1 MTQMSIEMLTPERV
15 TELWPVLEPHFEAAC
30 QGNEIAKDELDAKDI
45 YVLAMTGLVAIFVGF
60 ENDEPAC
67 VMGIQFTNT
76 NGHKGADVM
85 ALAGRGLMRFKRAYW
100 RSIIEWLKANGPQY
114 DSIECTC
121 CQYIG
126 GGGFHIGKESPGADS
141 RDTCHQQQDDCQT

>member
-100 RSIIEWLKANGPQY
+100 RSIIEWLKANGVEFLDAYAPERLAKIY
-114 DSIECTC
+114 MSKF
-121 CQYIG
+121 
-126 GGGFHIGKESPGADS
+126 GFNKSCMYVRMAL
-141 RDTCHQQQDDCQT
+141 

>member
-45 YVLAMTGLVAIFVGF
+45 YVLAVTGLVVIFVGF
-60 ENDEPAC
+60 ENGEPAC

-100 RSIIEWLKANGPQY
+100 RSIIEWLKANGVEFLDAYAPERLAKIY
-114 DSIECTC
+114 MSKF
-121 CQYIG
+121 
-126 GGGFHIGKESPGADS
+126 GFNKSCMYVRMAL
-141 RDTCHQQQDDCQT
+141 